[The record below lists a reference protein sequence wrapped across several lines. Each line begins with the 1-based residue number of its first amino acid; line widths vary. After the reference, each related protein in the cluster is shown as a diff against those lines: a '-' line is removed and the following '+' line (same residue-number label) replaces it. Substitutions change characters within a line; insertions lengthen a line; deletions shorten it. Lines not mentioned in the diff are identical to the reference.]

1 MSSLDKALLLKI
13 YDLMVQSRILE
24 ERMIKIY
31 KSGQAYFWI
40 GGPGEEGFGVPL
52 GLLVLKGSGANY
64 DYLHLHYRSSSTL
77 LAMGMPFE
85 VAIRLIMNK
94 ATDMQTGGRLF
105 ASHYCYPP
113 WNVMPVT
120 SPIEVQYSLSIGT
133 AWAQR
138 RRKSRGITIVG
149 GGDAGTAEGD
159 FATCLIWSSRPKN
172 ELPLLIIVQN
182 NRHGISTSY
191 ESQHGEE
198 KITHRG
204 EAFGMRTAVI
214 NGIDPVECYLKL
226 KSEIDYIRKNKRPVL
241 AEVEVSR
248 MYGHSSASGANLDLS
263 APDPL
268 KDFELKLLKDN
279 LIKEADIKIL
289 YKKYYDICLKITEEV
304 RLEAD
309 PSKESIWDHVYY
321 GNENAN
327 WRYF

>member
-1 MSSLDKALLLKI
+1 MLSLSKDLLLKI
-13 YDLMVQSRILE
+13 HDLMVRSRVLE

-52 GLLVLKGSGANY
+52 GLLVQKGSGINY

-77 LAMGMPFE
+77 IAMGMPFE

-105 ASHYCYPP
+105 ASHYCYPQ

-120 SPIEVQYSLSIGT
+120 SPIEVQYSLAIGT
-133 AWAQR
+133 AWVQR
-138 RRKSRGITIVG
+138 QRKSRGITIVS

-159 FATCLIWSSRPKN
+159 FATCLIWSSRPKKQ
-172 ELPLLIIVQN
+172 LPILITVQN
-182 NRHGISTSY
+182 NRWGISTAY
-191 ESQHGEE
+191 ETQHGEE
-198 KITHRG
+198 KIADRG
-204 EAFGMRTAVI
+204 KSFGIRAVTI
-214 NGIDPVECYLKL
+214 NGMDPMECYKQL
-226 KSEIDYIRKNKRPVL
+226 KSEMDYIRRKRCPVL
-241 AEVEVSR
+241 AEIEVSR
-248 MYGHSSASGANLDLS
+248 MYGHSSASGANLDPNAL
-263 APDPL
+263 DPL
-268 KDFELKLLKDN
+268 RIFESQLLKADV
-279 LIKEADIKIL
+279 IKESSIKAS
-289 YKKYYDICLKITEEV
+289 YKKYNDLCLKIADQV

-309 PSKESIWDHVYY
+309 PSSDSIWDHIYY